1 MSNKFRVVL
10 VGCGGIVGAWMGAVE
25 KRDDVE
31 IVGLVDL
38 DESKA
43 LALREKYDF
52 LKDADVGTSLKDMLD
67 AKNPDVVFDCT
78 VPVAHPVVTITA
90 LEHGC
95 HVLGEKPL
103 ADNLADAQKMVSAS
117 EKAGK
122 TYAVI
127 QNRRYIKNIVAF
139 RKLVE
144 SGKLG
149 DVTTVNSDFYVGA
162 HFGGFRAEME
172 HVLLVDMAIHTFDMA
187 RYISGTEAV
196 SVYCHE
202 WNPKGSW
209 YSHGASVMAIFEMA
223 DGSVYNYRGS
233 WCPEGM
239 NTSWE
244 CDWRVVGVQGSA
256 IWDGREKIQYEVPE
270 KSDGLIWSGEVKDV
284 ELREPIDFGG
294 HAGVINEFLESLKS
308 GGTPQTECH
317 DNIKSLKMVL
327 AAVESAETGK
337 KVLI

>member
-1 MSNKFRVVL
+1 MSKKFKVVL
-10 VGCGGIVGAWMGAVE
+10 VGCGGITGAWMKSCE
-25 KRDDVE
+25 TRDDLE
-31 IVGLVDL
+31 IVGVVDL

-43 LALREKYDF
+43 IALRDKHEF
-52 LKDADVGTSLKDMLD
+52 LKNADTGSSLQEMLD
-67 AKNPDVVFDCT
+67 KKNPDIVFDCT
-78 VPVAHPVVTITA
+78 VPVAHPIVTITA

-103 ADNLADAQKMVSAS
+103 ADNLADAEKMVAVA
-117 EKAGK
+117 ERTGK

-127 QNRRYIKNIVAF
+127 QNRRYIKEIVAL
-139 RKLVE
+139 RKLVQ

-149 DVTTVNSDFYVGA
+149 DLTTVNADFYVGA
-162 HFGGFRAEME
+162 HFDGFRVEME

-187 RYISGTEAV
+187 RYLSNTEAV

-209 YSHGASVMAIFEMA
+209 YSSGASVAAIFEMA

-233 WCPEGM
+233 WCPEGLP
-239 NTSWE
+239 TSWE
-244 CDWRVVGVQGSA
+244 AEWRLIGEKGTA
-256 IWDGREKIQYEVPE
+256 IWDGAAEIKYEIPTDD
-270 KSDGLIWSGEVKDV
+270 KFIRTGKV
-284 ELREPIDFGG
+284 ETLDCSEAIEFAA
-294 HAGVINEFLESLKS
+294 HAGVINEFLESLKTGS
-308 GGTPQTECH
+308 TPQTVCY

-337 KVLI
+337 KIRI

>member
-1 MSNKFRVVL
+1 MSKKFRVVL
-10 VGCGGIVGAWMGAVE
+10 VGCGGICNAWMGVAE
-25 KRDDVE
+25 KRDDVD

-43 LALREKYDF
+43 VALREKYDC
-52 LKDADVGTSLKDMLD
+52 LKDADVGTSLQDMLNE
-67 AKNPDVVFDCT
+67 KNPDVVFDCT
-78 VPVAHPVVTITA
+78 VPVAHPIVTITA

-103 ADNLADAQKMVSAS
+103 ADNLVDAEKMVATA
-117 EKAGK
+117 ERTGK

-127 QNRRYIKNIVAF
+127 QNRRYMTNIVAI
-139 RKLVE
+139 RELVE
-144 SGKLG
+144 SGELG
-149 DVTTVNSDFYVGA
+149 DLTTVNADFYLGA
-162 HFGGFRAEME
+162 HFDGFRVEME
-172 HVLLVDMAIHTFDMA
+172 HVLLIDMAVHTFDMA
-187 RYISGTEAV
+187 RYIMGTEAV

-233 WCPEGM
+233 WCPEGLP
-239 NTSWE
+239 TSWE
-244 CDWRVVGVQGSA
+244 AEWRIVGEKGTA
-256 IWDGREKIQYEVPE
+256 KWDGAAEIKYEVPNDDQFVRAGE
-270 KSDGLIWSGEVKDV
+270 KIDV
-284 ELREPIDFGG
+284 DLSEEIEFGG
-294 HAGVINEFLESLKS
+294 HAGVMNEFLESLKS
-308 GGTPQTECH
+308 GGTPQTICY

-337 KVLI
+337 KITI

>member
-1 MSNKFRVVL
+1 MLDKFKVVL
-10 VGCGGIVGAWMGAVE
+10 VGCGGICNNWMEAAQN
-25 KRDDVE
+25 RDDLD

-38 DESKA
+38 DENKA
-43 LALREKYDF
+43 VALREKYEC
-52 LKDADVGTSLKDMLD
+52 LKDAGIGVYLQDMLD
-67 AKNPDVVFDCT
+67 EKNPDIVFDCT
-78 VPVAHPVVTITA
+78 VPVAHPIVTITA

-103 ADNLADAQKMVSAS
+103 ADNLADAEKMVATA
-117 EKAGK
+117 ERTGK

-127 QNRRYIKNIVAF
+127 QNRRYMTNIVAI
-139 RKLVE
+139 RKLVA
-144 SGKLG
+144 SGELG
-149 DVTTVNSDFYVGA
+149 DLTTVNADFYLGG
-162 HFGGFRAEME
+162 HFDGFRVEMD

-187 RYISGTEAV
+187 RYIMGTEAV

-209 YSHGASVMAIFEMA
+209 YKHGASVMAIFEMA

-233 WCPEGM
+233 WCPEGLP
-239 NTSWE
+239 TSWE
-244 CDWRVVGVQGSA
+244 GEWRIVGENGTA
-256 IWDGREKIQYEVPE
+256 KWDGVANIQYEVPVG
-270 KSDGLIWSGEVKDV
+270 DQF
-284 ELREPIDFGG
+284 LREGEKIDVDLSEEIEFAS
-294 HAGVINEFLESLKS
+294 HAGVMNEFLESLKS
-308 GGTPQTECH
+308 GGTPQTICY